1 MAIYFARESIR
12 EPSGEEF
19 IGRRSYESYETY
31 GPCVDC
37 CPAAFTLMPMK
48 QRVLLGMSGGVD
60 SSVAGYLLREQ
71 GYEVVGVTMK
81 VWPQDCISRAEDK
94 CCGPQAV
101 ADARGVAHALGIPH
115 YVVDEADQFERLVI
129 DYFASEYQAGRTPNP
144 CVMCNEKLKFG
155 NLWSKARALG
165 CDYIATGH
173 YAIIDHVVAAC
184 GDRGR
189 VDSRTASGATGVIDP
204 GYSYAVLRK
213 SVDRRKDQ
221 SYFLFSLHQ
230 PQLRRALTP
239 LGRMMKPQIR
249 EIARSLGLK
258 VADKIDSQE
267 ICFVPGN
274 DYKAFLRSRLGENEF
289 HRGEIY
295 DVDGNFVGEH
305 DGIELFTIG
314 QRKGLPGGSLRP
326 RYVVDLDPETNRVIV
341 GDADDLV
348 ADEFE
353 IDRVNWHP
361 VVAMTKAD
369 SASPLDEGEG
379 TEVRGIPSQNR
390 ESREPSPYPLPWE
403 GRGEETPRGQ
413 DRGFSFEAT
422 VKIRYNHPGTPATIV
437 LSEDNRARICL
448 HEPQR
453 AVTPGQAAVIYKD
466 DVVLGGGW
474 ICRREAPVLA

>member
-1 MAIYFARESIR
+1 MLEFGALGDVDR
-12 EPSGEEF
+12 SGSSSKF
-19 IGRRSYESYETY
+19 LLRMN
-31 GPCVDC
+31 PN
-37 CPAAFTLMPMK
+37 K

-71 GYEVVGVTMK
+71 GYDVVGVTMK

-101 ADARGVAHALGIPH
+101 ADARSVAHALGIPH

-165 CDYIATGH
+165 CGYIATGH
-173 YAIIDHVVAAC
+173 YAIIEHVVVPQSRDDP
-184 GDRGR
+184 GSL
-189 VDSRTASGATGVIDP
+189 DSSIASESAGVGGP

-230 PQLRRALTP
+230 SQLRRALTP
-239 LGRMMKPQIR
+239 LGGMTKPQIR

-274 DYKAFLRSRLGENEF
+274 DYKAFLRSHLGDSGF
-289 HRGEIY
+289 HRGEIR

-314 QRKGLPGGSLRP
+314 QRKGLPGGSVRP
-326 RYVVDLDPETNRVIV
+326 RYVVDLDPETNRVVV

-353 IDRVNWHP
+353 IDRVNWH
-361 VVAMTKAD
+361 VVGKIGD
-369 SASPLDEGEG
+369 PGS
-379 TEVRGIPSQNR
+379 
-390 ESREPSPYPLPWE
+390 
-403 GRGEETPRGQ
+403 
-413 DRGFSFEAT
+413 SFEAT
-422 VKIRYNHPGTPATIV
+422 VKIRYNHPGTHASVAP
-437 LSEDNRARICL
+437 LENNRARVRL

-453 AVTPGQAAVIYKD
+453 AVTPGQAAVVYND
-466 DVVLGGGW
+466 DVVVGGGW
-474 ICRREAPVLA
+474 ICRREAAVLA

>member
-1 MAIYFARESIR
+1 MRRPQRGGYSSLTRAPIHRNSYLGKIV
-12 EPSGEEF
+12 
-19 IGRRSYESYETY
+19 GRPPRRT
-31 GPCVDC
+31 
-37 CPAAFTLMPMK
+37 PAFRRNTLQRMNKTK

-60 SSVAGYLLREQ
+60 SSVAGFLLREQ

-101 ADARGVAHALGIPH
+101 ADARSVAHALGIPH
-115 YVVDEADQFERLVI
+115 YVVDEADQFERVVI

-155 NLWSKARALG
+155 NLWSKATALG

-173 YAIIDHVVAAC
+173 YAIIEHDA
-184 GDRGR
+184 DR
-189 VDSRTASGATGVIDP
+189 
-204 GYSYAVLRK
+204 AVLRK
-213 SVDRRKDQ
+213 GVDPRKDQ
-221 SYFLFSLHQ
+221 SYFLFSLRQ
-230 PQLRRALTP
+230 PQLRRALMP
-239 LGRMMKPQIR
+239 LGRMTKPQIR
-249 EIARSLGLK
+249 EIAHSLGLK

-274 DYKAFLRSRLGENEF
+274 DYKAFLRSHLGEEEF

-341 GDADDLV
+341 GGEDDLIC
-348 ADEFE
+348 DEFE
-353 IDRVNWHP
+353 IERVNWH
-361 VVAMTKAD
+361 VVAAIGD
-369 SASPLDEGEG
+369 S
-379 TEVRGIPSQNR
+379 
-390 ESREPSPYPLPWE
+390 SRP
-403 GRGEETPRGQ
+403 
-413 DRGFSFEAT
+413 FEAL
-422 VKIRYNHPGTPATIV
+422 VKIRYNHPGTPATV
-437 LSEDNRARICL
+437 TLPENDRAHVRL

-453 AVTPGQAAVIYKD
+453 AVTPGQAAVIYDD
-466 DVVLGGGW
+466 DVVRGGGW
-474 ICRREAPVLA
+474 ICRREALVPA

>member
-1 MAIYFARESIR
+1 MNRN
-12 EPSGEEF
+12 
-19 IGRRSYESYETY
+19 
-31 GPCVDC
+31 
-37 CPAAFTLMPMK
+37 K

-71 GYEVVGVTMK
+71 GYDVIGVTMK

-94 CCGPQAV
+94 CCGPQAI

-155 NLWSKARALG
+155 NLWGKAAALG

-173 YAIIDHVVAAC
+173 YAIIEHGAGTPSSRRGDGAAAP
-184 GDRGR
+184 DARGESAG
-189 VDSRTASGATGVIDP
+189 VDDP
-204 GYSYAVLRK
+204 GYSYAILRK
-213 SVDRRKDQ
+213 GIDPRKDQ
-221 SYFLFSLHQ
+221 SYFLFSLRQ

-239 LGRMMKPQIR
+239 LGTMTKPEIR
-249 EIARSLGLK
+249 KIAHSLGLK

-274 DYKAFLRSRLGENEF
+274 DYKAFLRSHLGDNEF

-314 QRKGLPGGSLRP
+314 QRKGLPGGSPRP
-326 RYVVDLDPETNRVIV
+326 RYVADLDPETNRVIV
-341 GDADDLV
+341 GDAEHLV
-348 ADEFE
+348 CDEFA

-361 VVAMTKAD
+361 VAGIGLSAVASAKAD
-369 SASPLDEGEG
+369 DP
-379 TEVRGIPSQNR
+379 
-390 ESREPSPYPLPWE
+390 
-403 GRGEETPRGQ
+403 GR
-413 DRGFSFEAT
+413 SFEAT
-422 VKIRYNHPGTPATIV
+422 VKIRYNHPGTVATV
-437 LSEDNRARICL
+437 TPLEHDRARVRL

-453 AVTPGQAAVIYKD
+453 AVTPGQAAVIYD
-466 DVVLGGGW
+466 DDIVLGGGW
-474 ICRREAPVLA
+474 ICRRAFCHPERSGAESRDLATLP